1 MAESSSA
8 APDWL
13 DVLRE
18 TGADLL
24 AQLGPA
30 AETWALRLIGD
41 EQRILNF
48 ISQSSSIVLC
58 AILIEM
64 IFPIPRMFRLDSLT
78 QTFGYLGLKVNK
90 PDNQPHEARMAG
102 YLMPLLI
109 LLVFF
114 ALALVLQIMADA
126 DCIISAVAMV
136 VLLNYHTVHH
146 ETRLLRKLLLASDKK
161 RARGYISRICL
172 REGHNLSE
180 MGMCKAG
187 CENIASRMQENFA
200 VICWFMAGGF
210 KGALLMKLIC
220 VIARAYNR
228 KLRANAQF
236 GRGSSE
242 LREVLIYIPSLL
254 YALCLALFNFAL
266 SFTTI
271 IDGLHRG
278 ARDYPCRSTGM
289 VFGTI
294 GRMTGIRLG
303 GPRYYGEDFVR
314 FADIG
319 GTRNPQVSDLRLI
332 LRRCRFATLCFM
344 LCCLVLQT
352 FYLR

>member
-1 MAESSSA
+1 MAESSSQ

-13 DVLRE
+13 EGLRD
-18 TGADLL
+18 TGTNLL
-24 AQLGPA
+24 AELGPA
-30 AETWALRLIGD
+30 VQGWAVALLGD
-41 EQRILNF
+41 EQRLLDF
-48 ISQSSSIVLC
+48 ISQSSTIVLC

-64 IFPIPRMFRLDSLT
+64 IFPLPRMFRLDSLT
-78 QTFGYLGLKVNK
+78 QTFEYLGLKVNK

-114 ALALVLQIMADA
+114 ALALVLQIMAAA
-126 DCIISAVAMV
+126 DTVISAVAMV
-136 VLLNYHTVHH
+136 VLLNHHAIHH
-146 ETRLLRKLLLASDKK
+146 ETRLLRKLLLAEDKK

-200 VICWFMAGGF
+200 VICWFLIGGF

-228 KLRANAQF
+228 KLRANEQF

-242 LREVLIYIPSLL
+242 LRELLIYIPSLL
-254 YALCLALFNFAL
+254 YALCLALFNFSL
-266 SFTTI
+266 SFSTV

-289 VFGTI
+289 VFGTL
-294 GRMTGIRLG
+294 GRMLGIRLG
-303 GPRYYGEDFVR
+303 GPRYYGNDFVR
-314 FADIG
+314 FADVG
-319 GTRNPQVSDLRLI
+319 GIRNPQVSDLRLI

-344 LCCLVLQT
+344 LCCLTVQT
-352 FYLR
+352 FYCS